1 MLVVSKKVIAII
13 FVILT
18 IFVAYVVHDGT
29 NLSLLVDTLRIF
41 AGALT
46 TLLGVF

>member
-1 MLVVSKKVIAII
+1 MLILSKKLVAII
-13 FVILT
+13 FILLV
-18 IFVAYVVHDGT
+18 IFVAYAVHDGT